1 MAKIVD
7 PNKPHV
13 KQKAKTRQDAD
24 PKLQFSKWWEVDGK
38 AARANAIYATAN
50 FLRSNQQYRYRQSS
64 IFARL
69 YSNLPVSSWF
79 GTMNKMATG
88 PSMPTDRP
96 TFNLVQA
103 CVDTL
108 NSRLTQARPRPYFLT
123 DGGDWKKRQLAKRLN
138 EFSYGEFHSINAYAL
153 GEQVLRDASV
163 FGTGCLKVY
172 KKNGRCTAERTLLT
186 DLLVDEVDAMFGK
199 PTQMMQLMLV
209 DRSRLA
215 DMFPNKRAEI
225 MAAPSGTFDGSSQ
238 SQDSIADTV
247 IAVEAWHLRSGP
259 DAKDGSHAIA
269 IPGVMLLDEQEA
281 ALDKFPFVFLH
292 YAPRAL
298 GFWAQGLAEQL
309 MGTQIELNRLLIT
322 TSRAI
327 NLIGVPRVFVED
339 GSAVVKA
346 HLNNDVGTIVTY
358 RGTKP
363 IYEVAP
369 CMPQEVYAQMERL
382 IQYGF
387 QQSGVSMLSATSA
400 KPAGLN
406 SGEAIRN
413 YDDLQTDRFNTLA
426 KRYEQFFLDLDY
438 HLIEQAKEIQD
449 EEGSY
454 TTRSPGKGGI
464 KAIEL
469 PKDFDKD
476 DYIIECY
483 AVSSLPKDPAG
494 RLQKVTEMMQAG
506 ILSPQE
512 GRRLLDFPDLEQIE
526 KLANAPE
533 ERIYK
538 VLDEIVENGKQAIL
552 DGTYNLQLAKQCV
565 LQYINL
571 YAQLKLSDDRMM
583 MLNDF
588 SSRVDELLQM
598 ATPPPMPA
606 GPAGAP
612 MAVPQAPPTS
622 DTLPINPQ

>member
-1 MAKIVD
+1 MAKIID
-7 PNKPHV
+7 PNKPHP
-13 KQKAKTRQDAD
+13 KQKAKTRLDSGN
-24 PKLQFSKWWEVDGK
+24 PKSFAKWWTVDTK
-38 AARANAIYATAN
+38 AGVADAVHATAN
-50 FLRSNQQYRYRQSS
+50 FLRQNQQYRYRQAS

-69 YSNLPVSSWF
+69 YANLPVHSWF

-88 PSMPTDRP
+88 PAMPTDRP

-103 CVDTL
+103 CTDTL

-123 DGGDWKKRQLAKRLN
+123 DGGDWRKRQLAKRLN
-138 EFSYGEFHSINAYAL
+138 EFSYGEFHSINAYKL
-153 GEQVLRDASV
+153 GEQVLRDAEV
-163 FGTGCLKVY
+163 FGTGCLKIFE
-172 KKNGRCTAERTLLT
+172 KNGRCAAERTLLT

-199 PTQMMQLMLV
+199 PTQLLQLMLV

-215 DMFPNKRAEI
+215 DMFPDHKAAI
-225 MAAPSGTFDGSSQ
+225 MSAPGGTFDGSSQ

-259 DAKDGSHAIA
+259 EANDGRHVIA
-269 IPGVMLLDEQEA
+269 IPGVLLCDEQKA
-281 ALDKFPFVFLH
+281 PLDRFPFVFLH

-327 NLIGVPRVFVED
+327 NLVGVPRVFVED

-346 HLNNDVGTIVTY
+346 HLNNDVGTIVTF

-363 IYEVAP
+363 SYEVAP

-387 QQSGVSMLSATSA
+387 QQSGVSAMAATSQ

-426 KRYEQFFLDLDY
+426 KRYEQFYLDLDY
-438 HLIEQAKEIQD
+438 QLISLAQCIQKR
-449 EEGSY
+449 EGKY
-454 TTRSPGKGGI
+454 TTRSPGKSSI
-464 KAIEL
+464 KEIEL
-469 PKDFDKD
+469 PADFDHD
-476 DYIIECY
+476 DYVIECY
-483 AVSSLPKDPAG
+483 PVSSLPKDPAG
-494 RLQKVTEMMQAG
+494 RMQKITEMMQAG
-506 ILSPQE
+506 ILSPAE

-526 KLANAPE
+526 RLANAPE

-538 VLDEIVENGKQAIL
+538 VLDEIVENGKYTPP
-552 DGTYNLQLAKQCV
+552 DPSFNLSLAKTAS

-571 YAQLKLSDDRMM
+571 YAQLKLEEKRMQ
-583 MLNDF
+583 LLRDW
-588 SSRVDELLQM
+588 SSRCDELTQLAM
-598 ATPPPMPA
+598 PPAMPGA
-606 GPAGAP
+606 GSP
-612 MAVPQAPPTS
+612 MAVPQAPPQS
-622 DTLPINPQ
+622 ELLPNVPQ